1 VAWVTISR
9 AANCS
14 TLGSGLV
21 RYRAPIVQ
29 MLSVEVTGDSCSMNL
44 YGDFFHVTL
53 TTREVPGIVERA
65 SRTSCPP
72 VSHCSH
78 VRAALPGAPVPELRQ
93 QFSCLPGRGRV
104 ADFAPAV

>member
-1 VAWVTISR
+1 M
-9 AANCS
+9 
-14 TLGSGLV
+14 LGSGLV

-72 VSHCSH
+72 VSDCSH
-78 VRAALPGAPVPELRQ
+78 VRGALPTTRACAPLDAWRD
-93 QFSCLPGRGRV
+93 L
-104 ADFAPAV
+104 